1 MNESDDVE
9 VFSNRP
15 SGSRVPD
22 TRMPGLDHFFD
33 QSFQSAF
40 GEPFDPFMI
49 FGKRYCFLKCSVTLT
64 TFSNIIILVCP
75 YRIDSYILTSFR
87 SKKWYEG
94 PNVCV
99 ERKVIQDG
107 DEIEGK

>member
-49 FGKRYCFLKCSVTLT
+49 FGKRYYFLKCIS
-64 TFSNIIILVCP
+64 IIPMYIILVWS
-75 YRIDSYILTSFR
+75 YLIDSNILMSFR

>member
-49 FGKRYCFLKCSVTLT
+49 FGKRYCFIEYTLWRKRLKERILVWSYLID
-64 TFSNIIILVCP
+64 SNILM
-75 YRIDSYILTSFR
+75 SFR